1 MGSKNILM
9 SANINSIV
17 IFSQVLHNLS
27 MWTAKEKSLNYDQA
41 KEEAAK
47 AQKDI
52 KMVISLSST
61 ADKLV
66 ILSVWYNIPSRNL
79 RSVPKRCS
87 IVWSVICA
95 QSSRQEIKKCYM
107 FNVPLP
113 TNPLTRHP
121 SSMEWPTWLGSSS
134 EIHDLRSTIHDSR
147 LTTHDSRLTT
157 HDSRLTIQKKIRQV
171 KKKKTMEQEVY
182 FRIVFIVFWPY
193 TVKIIYKK
201 ASTSY
206 ITLKDSSPIWQIHT

>member
-1 MGSKNILM
+1 MAHFAGLNVRTLVWLFRLLVCSFVFLLFFQFFLISQRLQSNNDNDRGINIFGAFLCRELVLTLDSEWSKNIVM

-95 QSSRQEIKKCYM
+95 QSSRQEIKKVLY
-107 FNVPLP
+107 V
-113 TNPLTRHP
+113 
-121 SSMEWPTWLGSSS
+121 
-134 EIHDLRSTIHDSR
+134 
-147 LTTHDSRLTT
+147 
-157 HDSRLTIQKKIRQV
+157 
-171 KKKKTMEQEVY
+171 
-182 FRIVFIVFWPY
+182 
-193 TVKIIYKK
+193 
-201 ASTSY
+201 
-206 ITLKDSSPIWQIHT
+206 

>member
-121 SSMEWPTWLGSSS
+121 LSMEWPTWLGSSS

-147 LTTHDSRLTT
+147 LTTL
-157 HDSRLTIQKKIRQV
+157 DSRLTIQKKIRQV